1 MQSCLSI
8 LGRHPFSQ
16 EPRPDV
22 WRPLI
27 YRLHFIAQR
36 FSLKWK
42 AHVASPYY
50 PQAKSILVKIHD
62 QTLKVIIRAD
72 GDETPPKTVAW
83 LIEEIVRLYSSDSV
97 TGTNR

>member
-1 MQSCLSI
+1 MQSCFPF

-16 EPRPDV
+16 ESRPDV
-22 WRPLI
+22 WSPSFN
-27 YRLHFIAQR
+27 RLHFNPQG

-42 AHVASPYY
+42 SHVASPPY

-62 QTLKVIIRAD
+62 QTLKVIIRAV
-72 GDETPPKTVAW
+72 GDETPPKAVAW